1 MITSVLSPEFAHLQ
15 PFFHSICS
23 KFDTEGEVIFSKRN
37 QIKVFNIDGLKISV
51 KCFKVPSLF
60 NRLVYSFFR
69 ASKAERSYK
78 HGLRVAS
85 LGITTPTPIG
95 YIEEKQFGIIRR
107 SYYVCA
113 YQPYRA
119 TITGILGSKDDDREI
134 IISEFTR
141 FTFTKLHQQGVLHK
155 DYSGGNILV
164 ENLGEGSYRF
174 SIIDLNRM
182 SFKKKIST
190 KLGLKNLRRL
200 TLDITVNDIVAITSE
215 YASVAGNSNPKQ
227 TLFWFLKYHLGFT
240 RFKNFKSWYGKY
252 KIGKRRRPKQRIY

>member
-51 KCFKVPSLF
+51 KCFKVPNLF

-69 ASKAERSYK
+69 ASKAERSYRY
-78 HGLRVAS
+78 GLLVAS
-85 LGITTPTPIG
+85 LGINTPSPIG
-95 YIEEKQFGIIRR
+95 YIEEKQFRIIRR

-119 TITGILGSKDDDREI
+119 TITGILGSNDTNRETI
-134 IISEFTR
+134 IREFTR
-141 FTFTKLHQQGVLHK
+141 FTFTKLHQKGVLHK

-164 ENLGEGSYRF
+164 EDLGEDSYRF

-182 SFKKKIST
+182 NFKKKVST
-190 KLGLKNLRRL
+190 KQGLKNLRRL
-200 TLDITVNDIVAITSE
+200 TLDITVNDIVTITSE
-215 YASVAGNSNPKQ
+215 YAALAGNSNPKQ
-227 TLFWFLKYHLGFT
+227 TLFWFLKYHLGFI
-240 RFKNFKSWYGKY
+240 RFKNFKSWYK
-252 KIGKRRRPKQRIY
+252 KFKRG

>member
-51 KCFKVPSLF
+51 KCFKVPNLF

-69 ASKAERSYK
+69 ASKAERSYRY
-78 HGLRVAS
+78 GLLVAS
-85 LGITTPTPIG
+85 LGINTPSPIG

-119 TITGILGSKDDDREI
+119 TII
-134 IISEFTR
+134 IREFTR

-164 ENLGEGSYRF
+164 EDLGEDSYRF

-182 SFKKKIST
+182 NFKKKVST
-190 KLGLKNLRRL
+190 KQGLKNLRRL
-200 TLDITVNDIVAITSE
+200 TLDITVNDIVTITSE
-215 YASVAGNSNPKQ
+215 YAALAGNSNPKQ
-227 TLFWFLKYHLGFT
+227 TLFWFLKYHLDFV
-240 RFKNFKSWYGKY
+240 RFKNFKSWYK
-252 KIGKRRRPKQRIY
+252 KFKRG